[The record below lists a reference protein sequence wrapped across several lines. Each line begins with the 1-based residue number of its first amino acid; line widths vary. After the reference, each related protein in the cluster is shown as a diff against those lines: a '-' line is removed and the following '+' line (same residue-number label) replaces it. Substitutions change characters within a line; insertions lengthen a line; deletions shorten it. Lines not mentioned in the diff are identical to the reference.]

1 VGGVVGFCLRFEEKF
16 AEPVI
21 RLRFFF
27 GFAVNR
33 WCNGGFLTLIG
44 SILNKLVAIE
54 CTFQNCVPPHSS
66 HCRITYI
73 KSTFPEFPLQSQ
85 RIAAEYT
92 LSFPSAVDNTKIVS
106 GKADYVLGYG
116 GSSSKELGSIL
127 VAIEAK
133 RQSTFSFAISQLV
146 VYLGTFTSLRC
157 ICIVCS
163 PYTHFP

>member
-1 VGGVVGFCLRFEEKF
+1 MTESMAR
-16 AEPVI
+16 AI
-21 RLRFFF
+21 ID
-27 GFAVNR
+27 
-33 WCNGGFLTLIG
+33 LI
-44 SILNKLVAIE
+44 I
-54 CTFQNCVPPHSS
+54 FD
-66 HCRITYI
+66 RITYI
-73 KSTFPEFPLQSQ
+73 KSMFPEFPLQSL
-85 RIAAEYT
+85 RIAAKYT
-92 LSFPSAVDNTKIVS
+92 LSIPSAVNNPKVVS

-133 RQSTFSFAISQLV
+133 RQSIFSSAISQLM